1 MEIPITKSATIGQRP
16 RPKSEAELGFG
27 KYFTDHMFLMDYEK
41 GKGWI
46 NPRIVPYGPLSLDP
60 SAMVLHY
67 GQEIFEGLKAY
78 RWTDGTIALFRPDK
92 NIERW
97 NRSARRLC
105 MAETDPEIFMQG
117 MKALILLDRDWIPAS
132 KGTSLYIR
140 PTMIATEAALGVKPS
155 SRYLFFI
162 ILGPV
167 GPYYPEGFSPTRI
180 YVTKSYVR
188 AAKGGVGETKTGGNY
203 AASLFAASK
212 AQEMGYTQV
221 LWLDAAEHKYVE
233 EVGTSNIFFLIR
245 DELITPPL
253 AGTILPGVTRD
264 SVIHLAKSWGIKVT
278 ERPITID
285 EVLKT
290 AQNGSLKEMFATGT
304 AAVISP
310 VGEIGFQEQ
319 VITVADGKTG
329 PLAQRLYDE
338 ITGIQYGVKKDPF
351 GWVVKIA

>member
-1 MEIPITKSATIGQRP
+1 
-16 RPKSEAELGFG
+16 
-27 KYFTDHMFLMDYEK
+27 
-41 GKGWI
+41 
-46 NPRIVPYGPLSLDP
+46 
-60 SAMVLHY
+60 
-67 GQEIFEGLKAY
+67 
-78 RWTDGTIALFRPDK
+78 
-92 NIERW
+92 
-97 NRSARRLC
+97 
-105 MAETDPEIFMQG
+105 MAETDPDIFMQG
-117 MKALILLDRDWIPAS
+117 MKALILLDRDWIPVS

-203 AASLFAASK
+203 AASLFAATK
-212 AQEMGYTQV
+212 AQELGYTQV

-233 EVGTSNIFFLIR
+233 EVGTSNIFFLIQ

-264 SVIHLAKSWGIKVT
+264 SVIHLAENWGIKVI
-278 ERPITID
+278 ERAITID

-290 AQNGSLKEMFATGT
+290 ARDGSLKEMFATGT

-319 VITVADGKTG
+319 VIPVANGKTG
-329 PLAQRLYDE
+329 PLAQRLYEE
-338 ITGIQYGVKKDPF
+338 ITGIQYGHKPDPF